1 MNKMNVFISVIFS
14 LFIHTVCFS
23 QPISKIKITDLNKLI
38 NESDSVL
45 IINFWATFC
54 KPCVE
59 EIPDLIRLSKKY
71 KKEKVALYLV
81 SLDLED
87 YYPQKIKRFVAKKK
101 YAANIA
107 WLNESNADYFC
118 SIIDTTWSGAIPA
131 TLFVNNKTG
140 YRKFYE
146 KKLTAGKME
155 EAIRGALGKL

>member
-1 MNKMNVFISVIFS
+1 MKLFIAVIFS
-14 LFIHTVCFS
+14 FFIHTVCHS
-23 QPISKIKITDLNKLI
+23 QTISKIKITDLNKLI
-38 NESDSVL
+38 KESDSVL

>member
-1 MNKMNVFISVIFS
+1 MNVIISVIFS
-14 LFIHTVCFS
+14 LFIHTACYS

-38 NESDSVL
+38 KESDSVL

-87 YYPQKIKRFVAKKK
+87 YYPQKIKRFVAKKICCQYCLAQRK
-101 YAANIA
+101 QCRLLLP
-107 WLNESNADYFC
+107 LNRYHLERCHTCHPIY
-118 SIIDTTWSGAIPA
+118 
-131 TLFVNNKTG
+131 K
-140 YRKFYE
+140 
-146 KKLTAGKME
+146 
-155 EAIRGALGKL
+155 

>member
-1 MNKMNVFISVIFS
+1 MNVIISVIFY
-14 LFIHTVCFS
+14 LFIHTACYS
-23 QPISKIKITDLNKLI
+23 QPISAIKITDLNKLI

-87 YYPQKIKRFVAKKK
+87 YYPQKIKGFVAKKK

-118 SIIDTTWSGAIPA
+118 PLIDITWSGAIPA

-146 KKLTAGKME
+146 KKLSAGEIEDVIK
-155 EAIRGALGKL
+155 GALERL

>member
-1 MNKMNVFISVIFS
+1 MNVFISVIFS
-14 LFIHTVCFS
+14 LFIHTACFS

-71 KKEKVALYLV
+71 KKEKVTLYLV

-87 YYPQKIKRFVAKKK
+87 YYPKKIKKFVAQKK

-118 SIIDTTWSGAIPA
+118 PLIYTTWSGAIPA

-146 KKLTAGKME
+146 KKLTAEEIE
-155 EAIRGALGKL
+155 EAIKGALERL